1 MNPPLPPCD
10 AVDIRIENVQS
21 VEDCTAIR
29 AVITAAFQRVDEAD
43 LVDQLRADN
52 HALLSL
58 VAEREG
64 SIVGHVLFSRMWIDT
79 ARGRVSAVA
88 LAPVAVL
95 PDHQRKG
102 IAARLITRGIEL
114 LRQRNEVIVIVLGNP
129 DYYLRFGFSA
139 EKSRSLK
146 SPFPPEAFMAME
158 LTDGA
163 LDGIEGSVVYPSA
176 FGI

>member
-1 MNPPLPPCD
+1 VRSVNSEIHVRP
-10 AVDIRIENVQS
+10 ENAGDPQ
-21 VEDCTAIR
+21 ELAAIR
-29 AVITAAFQRVDEAD
+29 AVIAAAFQRTDEAD
-43 LVDQLRADN
+43 LVDQLRADE

-64 SIVGHVLFSRMWIDT
+64 SIVGHVLFSRMRIDT
-79 ARGRVSAVA
+79 THGRVSAVA

-102 IAARLITRGIEL
+102 IAALLITRGLQL
-114 LRQRNEVIVIVLGNP
+114 LRDRHERIVIVLGNP
-129 DYYLRFGFSA
+129 SYYPRFGFSA

-158 LTDGA
+158 LTEGA
-163 LDGIEGSVVYPSA
+163 LDGIEGSVIYPSA

>member
-1 MNPPLPPCD
+1 MNSEIQVRL
-10 AVDIRIENVQS
+10 ENAGDPK
-21 VEDCTAIR
+21 ERAAIR
-29 AVITAAFQRVDEAD
+29 AVIAAAFQRVDEAD
-43 LVDQLRADN
+43 LVDQLRADE

-58 VAEREG
+58 IAEHDG

-79 ARGRVSAVA
+79 SRGRVSAIA

-95 PDHQRKG
+95 PGHQRRG
-102 IAARLITRGIEL
+102 IAALLITRGIEL
-114 LRQRNEVIVIVLGNP
+114 LRQRNEAIVIVLGNP
-129 DYYLRFGFSA
+129 GYYPRFGFSA

-163 LDGIEGSVVYPSA
+163 LDGIEGSVVYPPA

>member
-1 MNPPLPPCD
+1 VPSVNSEIHVRP
-10 AVDIRIENVQS
+10 ENAGDPQ
-21 VEDCTAIR
+21 ERTAIR
-29 AVITAAFQRVDEAD
+29 AVIAAAFQRVDEAD

-58 VAEREG
+58 VAECEG
-64 SIVGHVLFSRMWIDT
+64 SIIGHVLFSRMWIDN

-88 LAPVAVL
+88 LAPVAVM

-102 IAARLITRGIEL
+102 IAALLITRGIEL
-114 LRQRNEVIVIVLGNP
+114 LRQRNEAIVIVLGNP
-129 DYYLRFGFSA
+129 GYYPRFGFSA

-158 LTDGA
+158 LTGGA